1 MDIAGLSMGLSQSR
15 FMNDVG
21 VAVLAKSLD
30 QARTTGDMMTNL
42 IDSAAL
48 ERSVNPELG
57 GNIDIRI

>member
-15 FMNDVG
+15 FMSNVG

-30 QARTTGDMMTNL
+30 QAENVGSMLTDL
-42 IDSAAL
+42 IDSAAM